1 MQKFTT
7 LGVVVQVYLKNDPR
21 RINPFNRPDH
31 TFQPSDDPV
40 ADKLYLAGV
49 KAGTIARFYVTA
61 CETIKPGQ
69 LHVAIYDRHN
79 GNIVANFEP
88 RQNSGFARKFGTH
101 EANLFPVLELIQR
114 VADEQGVEINLDDDH
129 AKAHSAKG
137 MGMVAILRDMF
148 AQTMDNSVDAQLF
161 AEGVALAKA
170 QQPPVK
176 LWHDEQRR
184 GYFSVG
190 NPNVAF
196 AGA

>member
-1 MQKFTT
+1 MRNSTT

-21 RINPFNRPDH
+21 RINPFNHPDH
-31 TFQPSDDPV
+31 TFQPSDDPS
-40 ADKLYLAGV
+40 ADKLYLAGI

-88 RQNSGFARKFGTH
+88 RQNSSFARKFGAH

-114 VADEQGVEINLDDDH
+114 VADEQGIEINIDEDH
-129 AKAHSAKG
+129 VKAHSAKG
-137 MGMVAILRDMF
+137 MGMLGVLRDML
-148 AQTMDNSVDAQLF
+148 AQSQSNPIDAQLF

-176 LWHDEQRR
+176 LWHDEQKR

-190 NPNVAF
+190 NPNFAF

>member
-1 MQKFTT
+1 MRNSTT
-7 LGVVVQVYLKNDPR
+7 LGVVVQLYLKNDPR
-21 RINPFNRPDH
+21 RSNPFNHPDH
-31 TFQPSDDPV
+31 TFQPSDDPS

-88 RQNSGFARKFGTH
+88 RQNGSFARKFGTH

-114 VADEQGVEINLDDDH
+114 VADEQGVEINIDEGH
-129 AKAHSAKG
+129 AKSHSAKG
-137 MGMVAILRDMF
+137 MGMLGVLRDML
-148 AQTMDNSVDAQLF
+148 AQCQSNPIDAQLF

-184 GYFSVG
+184 GYFSIS
-190 NPNVAF
+190 NQFAH

>member
-31 TFQPSDDPV
+31 AFQPSDDPS

-61 CETIKPGQ
+61 SESIRPGHLQ
-69 LHVAIYDRHN
+69 AAIYDRHN

-88 RQNSGFARKFGTH
+88 RQNGSFARKFGTH

-114 VADEQGVEINLDDDH
+114 VADEQGVEINIDEDH
-129 AKAHSAKG
+129 AKVHSAKG
-137 MGMVAILRDMF
+137 MGMLGVLRGMF
-148 AQTMDNSVDAQLF
+148 AQSQSNPIDAQLF

-184 GYFSVG
+184 GYFSVS
-190 NPNVAF
+190 NQFAH

>member
-21 RINPFNRPDH
+21 RSNPFNHPDH

-114 VADEQGVEINLDDDH
+114 VADEQCVEINIDEDH
-129 AKAHSAKG
+129 AKVHSAKG
-137 MGMVAILRDMF
+137 MGMLGVLRGMF
-148 AQTMDNSVDAQLF
+148 AQCQSNPIDAQLF

-184 GYFSVG
+184 GYFSAS
-190 NPNVAF
+190 NSNVAF

>member
-31 TFQPSDDPV
+31 AFQPSDDPS

-61 CETIKPGQ
+61 SESIRPGHLQ
-69 LHVAIYDRHN
+69 AAIYDRHN

-88 RQNSGFARKFGTH
+88 RQNGSFARKFGTH

-114 VADEQGVEINLDDDH
+114 VADEQGVEINIDEDH
-129 AKAHSAKG
+129 AKVRSAKG
-137 MGMVAILRDMF
+137 MGMLGVLRGMF
-148 AQTMDNSVDAQLF
+148 AQSQSNPIDAQLF

-184 GYFSVG
+184 GYFSVS
-190 NPNVAF
+190 NQFAH

>member
-1 MQKFTT
+1 MRNSTT

-21 RINPFNRPDH
+21 RINPFNHSDH
-31 TFQPSDDPV
+31 TFQPSGDPF
-40 ADKLYLAGV
+40 ADKLYLAGI

-88 RQNSGFARKFGTH
+88 RQNGSFARKFGIH

-114 VADEQGVEINLDDDH
+114 VADEQGIEINIDEDH
-129 AKAHSAKG
+129 AKVHSAKG
-137 MGMVAILRDMF
+137 MGMVAILRGMF
-148 AQTMDNSVDAQLF
+148 AQCQSNPIDAQLF

-190 NPNVAF
+190 NPNFAF

>member
-1 MQKFTT
+1 MRNSTT

-21 RINPFNRPDH
+21 RINPFNHPDH
-31 TFQPSDDPV
+31 TFQPSDDPS

-61 CETIKPGQ
+61 SETIKPGQ

-88 RQNSGFARKFGTH
+88 RQNSSFARKFGTH

-114 VADEQGVEINLDDDH
+114 VADEQCVEINIDEDH
-129 AKAHSAKG
+129 ANVHSAKG
-137 MGMVAILRDMF
+137 MGMLGVLRDML
-148 AQTMDNSVDAQLF
+148 AQSQSNPIDAQLF

-176 LWHDEQRR
+176 LWHEEQRR
-184 GYFSVG
+184 GYFSVS
-190 NPNVAF
+190 NQF
-196 AGA
+196 AHAPA

>member
-1 MQKFTT
+1 MQNSTT
-7 LGVVVQVYLKNDPR
+7 LGAAIQTYLKNDPR

-31 TFQPSDDPV
+31 TFQPSDDPG
-40 ADKLYLAGV
+40 ADQLYLSGI

-61 CETIKPGQ
+61 SESIRPGHLQ
-69 LHVAIYDRHN
+69 ATIYDRHN

-114 VADEQGVEINLDDDH
+114 VADEQCVEINIDEDH
-129 AKAHSAKG
+129 AKVHSAKG
-137 MGMVAILRDMF
+137 MGMVAILRDML
-148 AQTMDNSVDAQLF
+148 AQCQDNPVDAQLF
-161 AEGVALAKA
+161 AEGVALAQS

-176 LWHDEQRR
+176 LWHDAQQR

-190 NPNVAF
+190 NPNFAF
-196 AGA
+196 SGA

>member
-21 RINPFNRPDH
+21 RSNPFNHPDH
-31 TFQPSDDPV
+31 TFQPSDDPS

-61 CETIKPGQ
+61 SESIRPGHLQ
-69 LHVAIYDRHN
+69 ATIYDRHN

-114 VADEQGVEINLDDDH
+114 VADEQGVEINIDEDH

-137 MGMVAILRDMF
+137 MGMVAILRDML
-148 AQTMDNSVDAQLF
+148 AQCQSNPIDAQLF

-176 LWHDEQRR
+176 LWHDEQKR

-190 NPNVAF
+190 NPNFAF

>member
-1 MQKFTT
+1 MRNSTT

-21 RINPFNRPDH
+21 RINPFNHPDH
-31 TFQPSDDPV
+31 TFQPSDDPS
-40 ADKLYLAGV
+40 ADKLYLAGI

-61 CETIKPGQ
+61 CEPIKHGQ

-114 VADEQGVEINLDDDH
+114 VADEQGVEINIDEDH
-129 AKAHSAKG
+129 AKVHSAKG
-137 MGMVAILRDMF
+137 MGMLGVLRGML
-148 AQTMDNSVDAQLF
+148 AQCQSNPIDAQLF

-176 LWHDEQRR
+176 LWHEEQKR
-184 GYFSVG
+184 GYFSVS
-190 NPNVAF
+190 NSNVAF
-196 AGA
+196 AVA

>member
-21 RINPFNRPDH
+21 RSNPFNRPDH
-31 TFQPSDDPV
+31 TFQPSDDPS

-61 CETIKPGQ
+61 SESIRPGHLQ
-69 LHVAIYDRHN
+69 AAIYDRHN

-88 RQNSGFARKFGTH
+88 RQNGSFARKFGTH

-114 VADEQGVEINLDDDH
+114 VADEQGVEINIDEDH
-129 AKAHSAKG
+129 AKVHSAKG
-137 MGMVAILRDMF
+137 MGMLGVLRGMF
-148 AQTMDNSVDAQLF
+148 AQSQSNPIDAQLF

-184 GYFSVG
+184 GYFSVS
-190 NPNVAF
+190 NSNF
-196 AGA
+196 ALVGA

>member
-1 MQKFTT
+1 MRNSTT

-40 ADKLYLAGV
+40 ADKLYLAGI

-88 RQNSGFARKFGTH
+88 RQNGSFARKFGTH

-114 VADEQGVEINLDDDH
+114 VADEQGVEINIDEDH
-129 AKAHSAKG
+129 AKVHSAKG
-137 MGMVAILRDMF
+137 MGMLGVLRDML
-148 AQTMDNSVDAQLF
+148 AQSQSNPIDAQLF

-184 GYFSVG
+184 GYFSIS
-190 NPNVAF
+190 NQFAH

>member
-21 RINPFNRPDH
+21 RSNPFNHPDH
-31 TFQPSDDPV
+31 TFQPSDDPS

-114 VADEQGVEINLDDDH
+114 IADEQGVEINLDDDH

-137 MGMVAILRDMF
+137 VGMVAILRDMF
-148 AQTMDNSVDAQLF
+148 AQSQSNPIDAQLF
-161 AEGVALAKA
+161 SEGVALAKS

-176 LWHDEQRR
+176 LWHEEQRR
-184 GYFSVG
+184 GYFSVS
-190 NPNVAF
+190 NQF
-196 AGA
+196 AHAPA

>member
-1 MQKFTT
+1 MRNSTT

-31 TFQPSDDPV
+31 AFQPSDDPS

-61 CETIKPGQ
+61 SESIRPGHLQ
-69 LHVAIYDRHN
+69 AAIYDRHN

-88 RQNSGFARKFGTH
+88 RQNGSFARKFGTH

-114 VADEQGVEINLDDDH
+114 VADEQGVEINIDEDH
-129 AKAHSAKG
+129 AKVHSAKG
-137 MGMVAILRDMF
+137 MGMLGVLRGMF
-148 AQTMDNSVDAQLF
+148 AQSQSNPIDAQLF

-184 GYFSVG
+184 GYFSVS
-190 NPNVAF
+190 NQFAH